1 MENIKHQDQSSILM
15 AGADP
20 LQEIDHYYGYK
31 DGLDSVILR
40 APGGVDR
47 LRHVMHDRISSVLAG
62 IASGRSQIKS
72 KPETE
77 NNLEE
82 CDCEFQE

>member
-20 LQEIDHYYGYK
+20 LQEIDHYGYK

-62 IASGRSQIKS
+62 IASGRSQIKI

-82 CDCEFQE
+82 CDC